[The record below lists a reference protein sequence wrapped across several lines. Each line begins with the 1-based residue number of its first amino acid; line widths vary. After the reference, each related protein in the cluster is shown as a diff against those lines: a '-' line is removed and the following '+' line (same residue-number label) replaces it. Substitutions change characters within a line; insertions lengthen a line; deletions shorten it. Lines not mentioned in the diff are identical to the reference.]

1 MNGPGHQALSVCPIL
16 TVDIYHKNCLCE
28 YLQYICNILIKTIC
42 VATII
47 PVSLKRHVYRCLNVF
62 TGLDC
67 LFLAGKEGEAR
78 QDPKERKEGEEA
90 EGQDQDIKGDSRD
103 PQ

>member
-1 MNGPGHQALSVCPIL
+1 MG
-16 TVDIYHKNCLCE
+16 
-28 YLQYICNILIKTIC
+28 
-42 VATII
+42 
-47 PVSLKRHVYRCLNVF
+47 LN
-62 TGLDC
+62 C